1 MINSGLAVFAAFKA
15 AERGQPGPLW
25 AAKTL
30 SVGGLALDQLM
41 QLPTVEQLERAKARK
56 GKRAIKS
63 TTSSSSSSNNNNN
76 KRR

>member
-1 MINSGLAVFAAFKA
+1 VYLINAGLAVFAAIKA
-15 AERGQPGPLW
+15 GERGQPAPLW

-41 QLPTVEQLERAKARK
+41 QLPTIEQMERAKARK
-56 GKRAIKS
+56 GKRAINKS
-63 TTSSSSSSNNNNN
+63 SGSSSNSNN

>member
-1 MINSGLAVFAAFKA
+1 VYLINAGLAALAVFQAS
-15 AERGQPGPLW
+15 ERGQPGPLW

-30 SVGGLALDQLM
+30 SVGGLALDQLR
-41 QLPTVEQLERAKARK
+41 QLPTLEQVERAKARK

-63 TTSSSSSSNNNNN
+63 SSSSGSN

>member
-1 MINSGLAVFAAFKA
+1 VYLINAGLAVLAVFQAS
-15 AERGQPGPLW
+15 ERGQPGPLW

-30 SVGGLALDQLM
+30 SVGGLALDQLR

-63 TTSSSSSSNNNNN
+63 SSSSSSSSN